1 MPDSSRPA
9 CSMRRPLDGHRLCGR
24 FARDPRCRFGTQ
36 HPSRTCRLVHR
47 PTFFQRAA
55 RNDRGRGCCRCHRR
69 RVIGGCPQLDLVFGP
84 KLALGANTLLLAYLM
99 YRSRLVPRFIAVI
112 GLIGGPLVF
121 ASGTAV
127 LFGLYEDLSTVG
139 VMAAAPVFAWELS
152 LAVWMLV
159 KGFRLSPV
167 FTRPPVGHRPAFHSL
182 NLKAAC

>member
-1 MPDSSRPA
+1 
-9 CSMRRPLDGHRLCGR
+9 
-24 FARDPRCRFGTQ
+24 
-36 HPSRTCRLVHR
+36 
-47 PTFFQRAA
+47 
-55 RNDRGRGCCRCHRR
+55 
-69 RVIGGCPQLDLVFGP
+69 
-84 KLALGANTLLLAYLM
+84 M